1 MSTTLTDAGVDANDD
16 AIPSGFAELL
26 TAPDTIKPRPTAL
39 RRPVTLQKRLVTGVF
54 MAVCDFDAHD
64 ELSEHYVRTAVEL
77 LSAVDPSLQW
87 RVVSPGAITGSVLL
101 SYTAAEGWQ
110 TR

>member
-1 MSTTLTDAGVDANDD
+1 MSTTTEDE

-26 TAPDTIKPRPTAL
+26 NAPDTIKPRPAEL
-39 RRPVTLQKRLVTGVF
+39 RKPVQLQQRHMGGVYF
-54 MAVCDFDAHD
+54 SVCNFDAAD

-77 LSAVDPSLQW
+77 LSAVDDRLHW
-87 RVVSPGAITGSVLL
+87 RVVAPGLGSANVLL
-101 SYTAAEGWQ
+101 TYQADAGWQ